1 MDIYTTRID
10 QAGTQIMGALIQL
23 KEAQKLGLQ
32 AGREPMDDARLN
44 LFEGLIKVLQ
54 SDANPADSPKSLKY
68 EAIGKLQN
76 AISCLDEYD
85 SDHPETSFVAR
96 SAAAQLGAALTYLA
110 PLLGDLTDGK
120 GYTTHSK

>member
-1 MDIYTTRID
+1 
-10 QAGTQIMGALIQL
+10 
-23 KEAQKLGLQ
+23 
-32 AGREPMDDARLN
+32 MDDARLN

-54 SDANPADSPKSLKY
+54 SNANPADSPKNLKY

-85 SDHPETSFVAR
+85 PDHPEEASMPR
-96 SAAAQLGAALTYLA
+96 AAAAVQLGAALTYLA